1 MQRNNSNG
9 ETPPVARKSKK
20 AETKQTG
27 VNIITMMNLNFN

>member
-20 AETKQTG
+20 AEKKTDG
-27 VNIITMMNLNFN
+27 CEYHYNDEFEL